1 MATTAKK
8 QMIRSPE
15 PRRERLSAGEW
26 PVMRACWRL
35 APAPTTGE
43 VVREVQQD
51 LFLDYRY
58 VQTMLRRIA
67 AKGYLDPEKKGPRR
81 IVWRPTASPEEA
93 LVQEMRHF
101 VREVV
106 GPQAR
111 HLELLREVIDEF
123 EASGAFAGFDETSL
137 PQELRVRLI
146 DYVDAFLKRQTDRRT
161 IAVALG
167 LDATALDNTPTLA
180 GAISLLTAAGGDT
193 PSAALRLLD
202 AVEDL
207 LDADETQKAAQLQ
220 ALRLEL
226 EALPPS

>member
-1 MATTAKK
+1 MTSTAGK
-8 QMIRSPE
+8 QKIRSSE
-15 PRRERLSAGEW
+15 PLRDRLSAGEW

-35 APAPTTGE
+35 GPAPTTGE

-101 VREVV
+101 VREIV
-106 GPQAR
+106 GPQPR
-111 HLELLREVIDEF
+111 HLQLLREVIDEF
-123 EASGAFAGFDETSL
+123 EAAGAGRFDEDSL
-137 PQELRVRLI
+137 PQDLRVRLI

-161 IAVALG
+161 IAVVLG

-193 PSAALRLLD
+193 PSAALRLLA
-202 AVEDL
+202 AVEEL
-207 LDADETQKAAQLQ
+207 LDPEETRKVAQLK
-220 ALRLEL
+220 ALRIEL
-226 EALPPS
+226 EALPSS